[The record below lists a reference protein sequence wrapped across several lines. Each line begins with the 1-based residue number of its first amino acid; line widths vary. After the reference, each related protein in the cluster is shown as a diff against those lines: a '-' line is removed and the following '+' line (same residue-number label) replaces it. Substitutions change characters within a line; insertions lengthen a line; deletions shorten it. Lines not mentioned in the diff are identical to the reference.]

1 MMPTYTVTEL
11 NGHVKQ
17 RLSSDPELNKVWVQG
32 EISNLTRHSS
42 GHYYFT
48 IKDEKSQLN
57 CVSFR
62 SVNAKIRFEPEKA
75 MKVLVFGSIDVY
87 TVRGQYQL
95 IVQDM
100 RPDGIGE
107 LYKAYEQLKKK
118 LALEGLFSDT
128 HKRPIPPYPKKIGVV
143 TSPTGAAIHDIINVI
158 ERRYPASI
166 LLCPAIVQGEHSAP
180 SIVKAI
186 EMLNTTNVDVLI
198 VGRGGGSLE
207 DLWSFNEE
215 SVARAIF
222 NSTKPVISAVGHET
236 DFTIADLTADLR
248 APTPSA
254 AAELVVPDKTEILS
268 HLRSARI
275 RMNNAIR
282 YNMLNKK
289 KKLEH
294 LQMEKQHEILLNRLQ
309 HNTQHLD
316 ELTSRLIF
324 LIRTNIGNKNNELK
338 VSVGRLNAISPL
350 NTIQRGYSIALKDG
364 QRTTIRS
371 IRDIEE
377 KETFDLVLKD
387 GFLECIAENKRED
400 GLSRFLETKE

>member
-1 MMPTYTVTEL
+1 MPTYTVTQL
-11 NGHVKQ
+11 NGHVKD
-17 RLSSDPELNKVWVQG
+17 RLSSDPELNMLWVQG
-32 EISNLTRHSS
+32 EISNLTKHSS

-62 SVNAKIRFEPEKA
+62 SVNAKIRFEPEKT

-118 LALEGLFSDT
+118 LALEGLFSNT
-128 HKRPIPPYPKKIGVV
+128 HKRPIPAYPKKIGVV

-158 ERRYPASI
+158 KRRYPASI
-166 LLCPAIVQGEHSAP
+166 LLCPAIVQGENSAP
-180 SIVKAI
+180 DIVKAI
-186 EMLNTTNVDVLI
+186 EMLNKTDVDVLI

-254 AAELVVPDKTEILS
+254 AAELVVPDRAEILA

-282 YNMLNKK
+282 YNVLDKK
-289 KKLEH
+289 KVLEN
-294 LQMEKQHEILLNRLQ
+294 LQIEKQHEILLNRLH
-309 HNTQHLD
+309 HNIQHLD
-316 ELTSRLIF
+316 ELTSRLTF
-324 LIRTNIGNKNNELK
+324 LTRSNIGNMNNDLK
-338 VSVGRLNAISPL
+338 VNIGRLNAISPL

-364 QRTTIRS
+364 QKTTIRS
-371 IRDIEE
+371 IRDV
-377 KETFDLVLKD
+377 KEQEPFDLILKD
-387 GFLECIAENKRED
+387 GILECITKSKKED
-400 GLSRFLETKE
+400 GITGLFKIKD